1 MSFKL
6 KTILG
11 IALIEFAMLTVMI
24 VSAVGLL
31 RDSAETELNKRSA
44 TVTELLAATVSDAVI
59 SNDLAKLQSA
69 AIDVSAQPDVEYVR
83 IYNSNDILLAAAGP
97 AKNSDHRLD
106 SKLSEIT
113 DNIFDARADIKA
125 AGNLFGYVEIG
136 HSIAGIPESLQA
148 AYRQTSTIAII
159 EITLTA
165 LFSLLLGIYLTKQL
179 CELRNG
185 AEQLANG
192 KLGYTVPVHSRDEVG
207 QATRAFNKMS
217 EQLQKERHRTI
228 IKENKLRELNAQL
241 EQRVSERTNL
251 LSELNK
257 ALEQRTLDDPVTL
270 LPNRALTVRLL
281 DIALQHAARQKTRV
295 CVVMLTVT
303 ELDGVISE
311 HGYHAGD
318 LLLQHVAKQL
328 RSTLRKSDAIGRI
341 SNKDYLLVINSEA
354 DTDKIIERTNKSLS
368 MPLQWNN
375 DKIELSVIYGIATES
390 NTLNTSNKL
399 IWAANLASHA
409 ALHEDKN
416 AQLFEDINPGNNIP
430 VIQDPAT
437 FLLAREWRVNVL
449 YRPIYMLKPQSTE
462 IIHIS
467 IQLQDDE
474 HVLNPDQYT
483 QYINDD
489 GILAKIY
496 TEAIDAVLEHIDS
509 SSSYTILLKNKAPI
523 LPGIALLEAIKQQIT
538 SHGLNPDQLILSISE
553 QALMRDPLECRD
565 AIINIKNTGFQLSI
579 HGAGMGLTGITYLP
593 PKSINYIFLD
603 RSFVSDMTDNPNGR
617 AIVRSS
623 IYLAQELKSVV
634 IAMGISSR
642 LALDTAR
649 AYGVDGVEGDE
660 IGDYLPIDK
669 INENPAWTEDN
680 ISTLNSVTP

>member
-31 RDSAETELNKRSA
+31 RDSAETELNKRSVIA
-44 TVTELLAATVSDAVI
+44 TELLATTVTDAVI

-69 AIDVSAQPDVEYVR
+69 AIDVSAQADVEYVR
-83 IYNSNDILLAAAGP
+83 IYNSNDTLLASAGP
-97 AKNSDHRLD
+97 GKRDDHRLD

-113 DNIFDARADIKA
+113 DNIFDARADIIA

-136 HSIAGIPESLQA
+136 HSISGIPESLQA

-228 IKENKLRELNAQL
+228 IKENELRELNAKL
-241 EQRVSERTNL
+241 EQRVTERTNL

-257 ALEQRTLDDPVTL
+257 ALELRTLDDPVTL
-270 LPNRALTVRLL
+270 LPNRALTIRLL
-281 DIALQHAARQKTRV
+281 DIALHNAARQKTRV

-303 ELDGVISE
+303 KLDGVIREYGS
-311 HGYHAGD
+311 HAGD

-341 SNKDYLLVINSEA
+341 SNNDYLLIINSEA
-354 DTDKIIERTNKSLS
+354 DTDKIIQRINKALTI
-368 MPLQWNN
+368 PLQWN
-375 DKIELSVIYGIATES
+375 DDEIELFVIYGVATES
-390 NTLNTSNKL
+390 DTLNSSNKL
-399 IWAANLASHA
+399 IWAANLASNT
-409 ALHEDKN
+409 ALHEDRN
-416 AQLFEDINPGNNIP
+416 AQLFEEIDPERNIP
-430 VIQDPAT
+430 IKQDPTA

-449 YRPIYMLKPQSTE
+449 YRPIYMLKPQSSE
-462 IIHIS
+462 LIHIS
-467 IQLQDDE
+467 VQLQDNE
-474 HVLNPDQYT
+474 HILNPDQYA
-483 QYINDD
+483 QYVNDD

-496 TEAIDAVLEHIDS
+496 TEAIDAALEHIDS
-509 SSSYTILLKNKAPI
+509 NSSYSLLLKNKVSI
-523 LPGIALLEAIKQQIT
+523 LPGNALLETMKQQLI
-538 SHGLNPDQLILSISE
+538 SHGLDPAQLILSFSE
-553 QALMRDPLECRD
+553 QTLMRDPLECRE
-565 AIINIKNTGFQLSI
+565 AITNIKNTGFQLSI

-593 PKSINYIFLD
+593 PKSINYILLD
-603 RSFVSDMTDNPNGR
+603 RSFVSDMTNNPNGR

-623 IYLAQELKSVV
+623 VYLAQELNAVV
-634 IAMGISSR
+634 IAMGINSQT
-642 LALDTAR
+642 ALDTAR
-649 AYGVDGVEGDE
+649 AYGIDGVEGDE
-660 IGDYLPIDK
+660 IGEYLPIDR
-669 INENPAWTEDN
+669 INENPAWTEN
-680 ISTLNSVTP
+680 NTTALNSITS

>member
-44 TVTELLAATVSDAVI
+44 NVTQLLATTVADAVI

-69 AIDVSAQPDVEYVR
+69 AIDVSAQSDVEYVR
-83 IYNSNDILLAAAGP
+83 IYNSSDTLLASAGP
-97 AKNSDHRLD
+97 GKSDDHRLD

-113 DNIFDARADIKA
+113 DDIFDARADITA

-136 HSIAGIPESLQA
+136 HSISGIPESLQA

-228 IKENKLRELNAQL
+228 IKENKLHELNAKL
-241 EQRVSERTNL
+241 EQRV
-251 LSELNK
+251 
-257 ALEQRTLDDPVTL
+257 A
-270 LPNRALTVRLL
+270 RALTVRLL

-303 ELDGVISE
+303 QLDDVIHE

-341 SNKDYLLVINSEA
+341 SNKDYLLIINSET
-354 DTDKIIERTNKSLS
+354 DTDKIIQRINKALS
-368 MPLQWNN
+368 IPLQWN
-375 DKIELSVIYGIATES
+375 DAEIEVSAIFGVATES
-390 NTLNTSNKL
+390 DTLNTSNKL
-399 IWAANLASHA
+399 IWAANLASNA
-409 ALHEDKN
+409 ALHEDSN
-416 AQLFEDINPGNNIP
+416 AQLFEEINSEKNIP
-430 VIQDPAT
+430 VTQDPT
-437 FLLAREWRVNVL
+437 SFLLGKEWQVNVL
-449 YRPIYMLKPQSTE
+449 FRPIYMLKPQSTE
-462 IIHIS
+462 LMHIS
-467 IQLQDDE
+467 IQLHDGK
-474 HVLNPDQYT
+474 HILNPDQYA
-483 QYINDD
+483 QYVNDD
-489 GILAKIY
+489 GVLAKIY
-496 TEAIDAVLEHIDS
+496 TEAIDAALEHIDS
-509 SSSYTILLKNKAPI
+509 SSNYSILLKNKAPI
-523 LPGIALLEAIKQQIT
+523 LPGSALLETIKQKIT
-538 SHGLNPDQLILSISE
+538 SHGLNADQLIVSISE
-553 QALMRDPLECRD
+553 QALMRDPLECRE
-565 AIINIKNTGFQLSI
+565 AIVNIKKSGFLLSI

-593 PKSINYIFLD
+593 PKSINYILLD
-603 RSFVSDMTDNPNGR
+603 RSFVSDMTNNPNGR

-623 IYLAQELKSVV
+623 VYLAQELKALVV
-634 IAMGISSR
+634 AMGINSR
-642 LALDTAR
+642 TALDTAR
-649 AYGVDGVEGDE
+649 AYGIDGAEGDE
-660 IGDYLPIDK
+660 IGKYKPIDK
-669 INENPAWTEDN
+669 LKENPTWTEDN
-680 ISTLNSVTP
+680 ITELNSVTR